1 MRFCQ
6 ALNFDHW
13 RLQIAAPKSGRVSPR
28 SGGGRICNLERFV
41 PQNSICWRL
50 GKSVLRLD
58 QPAREQYALG
68 SALNMGRRA
77 APSNPAFS
85 SSSVDAISVV
95 RLRDFRGS
103 LARNT
108 MDLLLSSPSTA
119 GRSAV

>member
-1 MRFCQ
+1 
-6 ALNFDHW
+6 
-13 RLQIAAPKSGRVSPR
+13 
-28 SGGGRICNLERFV
+28 
-41 PQNSICWRL
+41 QNSICWRL

-77 APSNPAFS
+77 APSKPAFS

-95 RLRDFRGS
+95 RLRDLSGS

-108 MDLLLSSPSTA
+108 MGLLLSSPSTA
-119 GRSAV
+119 GRSAVHALATPPPTTVQGRFRASSRSARDVPRD